1 LRRPARADIAAGAA
15 DILDVEILAGLL
27 RELLRDQAR
36 EQVGRAA
43 GGESDND
50 LYRRAG
56 QVSAA
61 ADVRPAANNDNA
73 KARCFFTSASA
84 VWLRLEMTRRRRLA
98 APWLALLDHQC
109 RRIGKK
115 PAS

>member
-50 LYRRAG
+50 LYRPRWPGLRGAR
-56 QVSAA
+56 
-61 ADVRPAANNDNA
+61 RPPPFGSGW
-73 KARCFFTSASA
+73 K
-84 VWLRLEMTRRRRLA
+84 
-98 APWLALLDHQC
+98 
-109 RRIGKK
+109 
-115 PAS
+115 